1 MHALGHACIF
11 IERTIRGTWCVSEGI
26 HHARVLQRYRWFV
39 LLVGSVFAAAVIIGF
54 SSEPEGAVASAS
66 AESTGA
72 PDEPVSGSGIRVEV
86 SGAVRVPG
94 VYALPDG
101 ARLIDAITAAGGWGE
116 RIDPL
121 RIEIC
126 LNLAAP
132 LTDGSAIRIPS
143 RDDRF
148 LLGVQ
153 GILCGAL
160 YAAPGEIAAVDVA
173 GSVASTATGGKIDLN
188 TATAEQLDTLPG
200 IGPVTAAKII
210 AARKEAPFLIADD
223 LRTRGLISDRVLQQI
238 RPLVT
243 P

>member
-1 MHALGHACIF
+1 M
-11 IERTIRGTWCVSEGI
+11 
-26 HHARVLQRYRWFV
+26 LQRYRWPA
-39 LLVGSVFAAAVIIGF
+39 LIAGSVLSVALILSF
-54 SSEPEGAVASAS
+54 SAEPEYSVEPAPT
-66 AESTGA
+66 ESLKIPQDLITGT
-72 PDEPVSGSGIRVEV
+72 EIRVEV
-86 SGAVRVPG
+86 SGAVRIPG
-94 VYALPDG
+94 VYALPAG
-101 ARLIDAITAAGGWGE
+101 SRLIDAITAAGGWGE

-153 GILCGAL
+153 GILCGTL
-160 YAAPGEIAAVDVA
+160 YAAPGDIAAADVA
-173 GSVASTATGGKIDLN
+173 GSVAATATGGKVDLN

-210 AARKEAPFLIADD
+210 AARKEAPFLIVDD
-223 LRTRGLISDRVLQQI
+223 LRTRGIISDRVLQQI

>member
-1 MHALGHACIF
+1 M
-11 IERTIRGTWCVSEGI
+11 
-26 HHARVLQRYRWFV
+26 LQRYRWPA
-39 LLVGSVFAAAVIIGF
+39 LIAGSVLSVALILSF
-54 SSEPEGAVASAS
+54 SAEPEYTIEPAPTESLEVPQDLIAGAV
-66 AESTGA
+66 
-72 PDEPVSGSGIRVEV
+72 IRVEV
-86 SGAVRVPG
+86 SGAVRIPG
-94 VYALPDG
+94 VYALPAG
-101 ARLIDAITAAGGWGE
+101 SRLIDAITAAGGWGE

-148 LLGVQ
+148 MLGVQ
-153 GILCGAL
+153 GILCGTL
-160 YAAPGEIAAVDVA
+160 YAAPGDIAATDVA
-173 GSVASTATGGKIDLN
+173 GSAATTATGGKIDLN

-210 AARKEAPFLIADD
+210 AARKEAPFLIVDD
-223 LRTRGLISDRVLQQI
+223 LRTRGIISDRVLQQI

>member
-1 MHALGHACIF
+1 MLQHLRWSALLGGIILFAVIALGSVADPEPIGML
-11 IERTIRGTWCVSEGI
+11 IPVS
-26 HHARVLQRYRWFV
+26 
-39 LLVGSVFAAAVIIGF
+39 
-54 SSEPEGAVASAS
+54 SSPGAEASA
-66 AESTGA
+66 
-72 PDEPVSGSGIRVEV
+72 PVDQLRVEV
-86 SGAVRVPG
+86 SGAVHIPG
-94 VYALPDG
+94 VYALPPG
-101 ARLIDAITAAGGWGE
+101 SRLIDAITAAGGWGE

-153 GILCGAL
+153 GILCGTL
-160 YAAPGEIAAVDVA
+160 YAAPGEIAATDVA
-173 GSVASTATGGKIDLN
+173 GSVATTATGGKIDLN

-200 IGPVTAAKII
+200 IGPVTAAKIV
-210 AARKEAPFLIADD
+210 AARKEAPFLIVDD
-223 LRTRGLISDRVLQQI
+223 LRTRGIISDRVLQQI

>member
-1 MHALGHACIF
+1 M
-11 IERTIRGTWCVSEGI
+11 
-26 HHARVLQRYRWFV
+26 LQRYRWPA
-39 LLVGSVFAAAVIIGF
+39 LIAGSVLSVALILSF
-54 SSEPEGAVASAS
+54 SAEPEYTVEPAPTESLEVPQDLIAGAV
-66 AESTGA
+66 
-72 PDEPVSGSGIRVEV
+72 IRVEV
-86 SGAVRVPG
+86 SGAVRIPG
-94 VYALPDG
+94 VYALPAG
-101 ARLIDAITAAGGWGE
+101 SRLIDAITAAGGWGE

-148 LLGVQ
+148 MLGVQ
-153 GILCGAL
+153 GILCGTL
-160 YAAPGEIAAVDVA
+160 YAAPGDIAATDVA
-173 GSVASTATGGKIDLN
+173 GSAATTATGGKIDLN

-210 AARKEAPFLIADD
+210 AARKEAPFLIVDD
-223 LRTRGLISDRVLQQI
+223 LRTRGIISDRVLQQI

>member
-1 MHALGHACIF
+1 ML
-11 IERTIRGTWCVSEGI
+11 E
-26 HHARVLQRYRWFV
+26 RYRWPA
-39 LLVGSVFAAAVIIGF
+39 LIAGSVLSVALILSF
-54 SSEPEGAVASAS
+54 SAEPEYPVEPAPTEPLEIPQGLVAGT
-66 AESTGA
+66 E
-72 PDEPVSGSGIRVEV
+72 IRVEV
-86 SGAVRVPG
+86 SGAVRIPG
-94 VYALPDG
+94 VYALPAG
-101 ARLIDAITAAGGWGE
+101 SRLIDAITAAGGWGE

-153 GILCGAL
+153 GILCGTL
-160 YAAPGEIAAVDVA
+160 YAAPGDIAAADVA
-173 GSVASTATGGKIDLN
+173 GSVATTATGGKVDLN

-210 AARKEAPFLIADD
+210 AARKEAPFLIVDD
-223 LRTRGLISDRVLQQI
+223 LRTRGIISDRVLQQI

>member
-1 MHALGHACIF
+1 M
-11 IERTIRGTWCVSEGI
+11 
-26 HHARVLQRYRWFV
+26 LQRYQWPA
-39 LLVGSVFAAAVIIGF
+39 LIAGSVLSFALILSLSA
-54 SSEPEGAVASAS
+54 EPEYTVEPAPT
-66 AESTGA
+66 ESLEVPQDLIAGT
-72 PDEPVSGSGIRVEV
+72 EIRVEV
-86 SGAVRVPG
+86 SGAVRIPG
-94 VYALPDG
+94 VYALPAG
-101 ARLIDAITAAGGWGE
+101 SRLIDAITAAGGWGE

-148 LLGVQ
+148 LLGVH
-153 GILCGAL
+153 GILCGTL
-160 YAAPGEIAAVDVA
+160 YAAPGDIAAADVA
-173 GSVASTATGGKIDLN
+173 GSVATTATGGKVDLN

-200 IGPVTAAKII
+200 IGPVTAVKII
-210 AARKEAPFLIADD
+210 AARKEAPFLIVDD
-223 LRTRGLISDRVLQQI
+223 LRTRGIISDRVLQQI

>member
-1 MHALGHACIF
+1 MAFVIV
-11 IERTIRGTWCVSEGI
+11 VSG
-26 HHARVLQRYRWFV
+26 L
-39 LLVGSVFAAAVIIGF
+39 
-54 SSEPEGAVASAS
+54 
-66 AESTGA
+66 
-72 PDEPVSGSGIRVEV
+72 PDEPNSLESSSLEIVDSTQVGPEATDQVRVEV
-86 SGAVRVPG
+86 SGAVSVPG
-94 VYALPDG
+94 VYTLPSDS
-101 ARLIDAITAAGGWGE
+101 RLIDAITAAGGWGE

-153 GILCGAL
+153 GILCGTL
-160 YAAPGEIAAVDVA
+160 YAAPGEIAATDVP
-173 GSVASTATGGKIDLN
+173 GSTAAIATGGKVDLN

-210 AARKEAPFLIADD
+210 AARKEAPFLIVDD
-223 LRTRGLISDRVLQQI
+223 LRTRGIISDRVLQQI

>member
-1 MHALGHACIF
+1 M
-11 IERTIRGTWCVSEGI
+11 
-26 HHARVLQRYRWFV
+26 LQRYRWPA
-39 LLVGSVFAAAVIIGF
+39 LIAGSVLSVALILSF
-54 SSEPEGAVASAS
+54 SAEPEHTVEPAPTEPLEIPQDLIAGAV
-66 AESTGA
+66 
-72 PDEPVSGSGIRVEV
+72 IRVEV
-86 SGAVRVPG
+86 SGAVRIPG
-94 VYALPDG
+94 VYALPAG
-101 ARLIDAITAAGGWGE
+101 SRLIDAITAAGGWGE

-153 GILCGAL
+153 GILCGTL
-160 YAAPGEIAAVDVA
+160 YAAPGDIAAADVA
-173 GSVASTATGGKIDLN
+173 GSVAETATGGKVDLN

-210 AARKEAPFLIADD
+210 AARKEAPFLIVDD
-223 LRTRGLISDRVLQQI
+223 LRTRGIISDRVLQQI

>member
-1 MHALGHACIF
+1 MLH
-11 IERTIRGTWCVSEGI
+11 
-26 HHARVLQRYRWFV
+26 RYRSSA
-39 LLVGSVFAAAVIIGF
+39 LIAGSVLSIVLILNF
-54 SSEPEGAVASAS
+54 SKEPDFTVVATPT
-66 AESTGA
+66 ESTGYTQESLQSA
-72 PDEPVSGSGIRVEV
+72 ELRVEV
-86 SGAVRVPG
+86 SGAVRIPG
-94 VYALPDG
+94 VYALPTG
-101 ARLIDAITAAGGWGE
+101 SRLIDAITAAGGWGE

-148 LLGVQ
+148 LLGTQ
-153 GILCGAL
+153 GILCGTL
-160 YAAPGEIAAVDVA
+160 YAAPGDIAATDVA
-173 GSVASTATGGKIDLN
+173 GSPASTATGGKIDLN
-188 TATAEQLDTLPG
+188 SATAEQLDSLPG

-210 AARKEAPFLIADD
+210 AARKETPFLIVDD
-223 LRTRGLISDRVLQQI
+223 LRTRGIISDRVLQQI

>member
-1 MHALGHACIF
+1 M
-11 IERTIRGTWCVSEGI
+11 
-26 HHARVLQRYRWFV
+26 LQRYRWPA
-39 LLVGSVFAAAVIIGF
+39 LIAGSVLSVALILSF
-54 SSEPEGAVASAS
+54 SAEPEHTVEPAPT
-66 AESTGA
+66 ESLETPQDLITGT
-72 PDEPVSGSGIRVEV
+72 EIRVEV
-86 SGAVRVPG
+86 SGAVRIPG
-94 VYALPDG
+94 VYALPAG
-101 ARLIDAITAAGGWGE
+101 SRLIDAITAAGGWGE

-153 GILCGAL
+153 GILCGTL
-160 YAAPGEIAAVDVA
+160 YAAPGDIAAADVA
-173 GSVASTATGGKIDLN
+173 GSVAATATGGKVDLN

-210 AARKEAPFLIADD
+210 AARKEAPFLIVDD
-223 LRTRGLISDRVLQQI
+223 LRTRGIISDRVLQQI

>member
-1 MHALGHACIF
+1 M
-11 IERTIRGTWCVSEGI
+11 
-26 HHARVLQRYRWFV
+26 
-39 LLVGSVFAAAVIIGF
+39 
-54 SSEPEGAVASAS
+54 
-66 AESTGA
+66 
-72 PDEPVSGSGIRVEV
+72 
-86 SGAVRVPG
+86 PG
-94 VYALPDG
+94 VYALPAG
-101 ARLIDAITAAGGWGE
+101 SRLIDAITAAGGWGG

-153 GILCGAL
+153 GILCGTL
-160 YAAPGEIAAVDVA
+160 YAAPSDIAAADVA
-173 GSVASTATGGKIDLN
+173 GSVATTATGGKIDLN

-200 IGPVTAAKII
+200 IGPATAAKII
-210 AARKEAPFLIADD
+210 AARKEAPFLIVED
-223 LRTRGLISDRVLQQI
+223 LRTRGIISDRVLQQI

>member
-1 MHALGHACIF
+1 M
-11 IERTIRGTWCVSEGI
+11 
-26 HHARVLQRYRWFV
+26 LQRYRWPVLIAGSVV
-39 LLVGSVFAAAVIIGF
+39 LLALILSLSA
-54 SSEPEGAVASAS
+54 EPEFTVATTPIGSADLQQEALQAS
-66 AESTGA
+66 EL
-72 PDEPVSGSGIRVEV
+72 RVEV
-86 SGAVRVPG
+86 SGAVRTPG
-94 VYALPDG
+94 VYALPAG
-101 ARLIDAITAAGGWGE
+101 SRLIDAITAAGGWGE

-121 RIEIC
+121 RIEVC

-153 GILCGAL
+153 GILCGTL
-160 YAAPGEIAAVDVA
+160 YAAPGDIAAADVA
-173 GSVASTATGGKIDLN
+173 GSVATTATGGKIDLN

-200 IGPVTAAKII
+200 IGPATAAKII
-210 AARKEAPFLIADD
+210 AARKEAPLLIVDD
-223 LRTRGLISDRVLQQI
+223 LRTRGIISDRVLQQI

>member
-1 MHALGHACIF
+1 M
-11 IERTIRGTWCVSEGI
+11 
-26 HHARVLQRYRWFV
+26 LQRYQLPA
-39 LLVGSVFAAAVIIGF
+39 LLIGSVLSLALVLNFSAEPDLTVAATPIESARSLQEAF
-54 SSEPEGAVASAS
+54 PSSEL
-66 AESTGA
+66 
-72 PDEPVSGSGIRVEV
+72 RVEV
-86 SGAVRVPG
+86 SGAVRTPG
-94 VYALPDG
+94 VYALPAG
-101 ARLIDAITAAGGWGE
+101 SRLIDAITAAGGWGE

-153 GILCGAL
+153 GILCGTL
-160 YAAPGEIAAVDVA
+160 YAAPGDIAAVDVP
-173 GSVASTATGGKIDLN
+173 GSTATTATGGKIDLN

-200 IGPVTAAKII
+200 VGPATAAKII
-210 AARKEAPFLIADD
+210 AARKEAPFLIVDD
-223 LRTRGLISDRVLQQI
+223 LRTRGIISDRVLQQI

>member
-1 MHALGHACIF
+1 M
-11 IERTIRGTWCVSEGI
+11 
-26 HHARVLQRYRWFV
+26 LQRYRWPA
-39 LLVGSVFAAAVIIGF
+39 LIAGSVLSVALILSF
-54 SSEPEGAVASAS
+54 SAEPEHTV
-66 AESTGA
+66 EPA
-72 PDEPVSGSGIRVEV
+72 PTEPLEIPQDLIAGTEIRVEV
-86 SGAVRVPG
+86 SGAVRIPG
-94 VYALPDG
+94 VYALPAG
-101 ARLIDAITAAGGWGE
+101 SRLIDAITAAGGWGE

-153 GILCGAL
+153 GILCGTL
-160 YAAPGEIAAVDVA
+160 YAAPGDIAAADVA
-173 GSVASTATGGKIDLN
+173 GSVAETATGGKVDLN

-210 AARKEAPFLIADD
+210 AARKEAPLLIVDD
-223 LRTRGLISDRVLQQI
+223 LRTRGIISDRVLQQI

>member
-1 MHALGHACIF
+1 M
-11 IERTIRGTWCVSEGI
+11 
-26 HHARVLQRYRWFV
+26 
-39 LLVGSVFAAAVIIGF
+39 
-54 SSEPEGAVASAS
+54 
-66 AESTGA
+66 
-72 PDEPVSGSGIRVEV
+72 
-86 SGAVRVPG
+86 SGAVRIPG
-94 VYALPDG
+94 VYALPPG
-101 ARLIDAITAAGGWGE
+101 SRLIDAITAAGGWGE

-153 GILCGAL
+153 GILCGTL
-160 YAAPGEIAAVDVA
+160 YAAPGDIAAVDVP
-173 GSVASTATGGKIDLN
+173 GSTATTATGGKVDLN

-210 AARKEAPFLIADD
+210 AARKEAPFLI
-223 LRTRGLISDRVLQQI
+223 SDRVLQKI

-243 P
+243 PCVNGAEGRRDLGDVLDGPPSLQWRSLNSLYYLSPPRR

>member
-1 MHALGHACIF
+1 M
-11 IERTIRGTWCVSEGI
+11 
-26 HHARVLQRYRWFV
+26 LQRYRWPV
-39 LLVGSVFAAAVIIGF
+39 LIAGSVVSFALILSLSA
-54 SSEPEGAVASAS
+54 EPEFTVATTPIKSADLQQETLQAS
-66 AESTGA
+66 EL
-72 PDEPVSGSGIRVEV
+72 RVEV
-86 SGAVRVPG
+86 SGAVRTPG
-94 VYALPDG
+94 VYALPAG
-101 ARLIDAITAAGGWGE
+101 SRLIDAITAAGGWGE

-153 GILCGAL
+153 GILCGTL
-160 YAAPGEIAAVDVA
+160 YAAPGDIAAADVA
-173 GSVASTATGGKIDLN
+173 GSVATTATGGKVDLN

-200 IGPVTAAKII
+200 IGPATAAKII
-210 AARKEAPFLIADD
+210 AARKETPFLIVDD
-223 LRTRGLISDRVLQQI
+223 LRTRGIISDRVLQQI

>member
-1 MHALGHACIF
+1 MYAIPC
-11 IERTIRGTWCVSEGI
+11 GTHDAI
-26 HHARVLQRYRWFV
+26 VLQRYRWHA
-39 LLVGSVFAAAVIIGF
+39 LIAGSVLSLVLTLSF
-54 SSEPEGAVASAS
+54 SAEPEYTLAATSPDVSAS
-66 AESTGA
+66 PSESL
-72 PDEPVSGSGIRVEV
+72 PGSGLRVEV
-86 SGAVRVPG
+86 SGAVPIPG
-94 VYALPDG
+94 VYALPPG
-101 ARLIDAITAAGGWGE
+101 SRLIDAITAAGGWGE

-153 GILCGAL
+153 GILCGTL
-160 YAAPGEIAAVDVA
+160 YAAPGEIAAVDVP
-173 GSVASTATGGKIDLN
+173 GSTATTATGGKIDLN

-210 AARKEAPFLIADD
+210 AARKEAPFLIVDD
-223 LRTRGLISDRVLQQI
+223 LRTRGIISDRVLQQI

>member
-1 MHALGHACIF
+1 ML
-11 IERTIRGTWCVSEGI
+11 E
-26 HHARVLQRYRWFV
+26 RYRWPA
-39 LLVGSVFAAAVIIGF
+39 LIVGSVLSVALILSF
-54 SSEPEGAVASAS
+54 SAEPEYTVEPAPTELLEIPQGLVAGT
-66 AESTGA
+66 E
-72 PDEPVSGSGIRVEV
+72 IRVEV
-86 SGAVRVPG
+86 SGAVRIPG
-94 VYALPDG
+94 VYALPAG
-101 ARLIDAITAAGGWGE
+101 SRLIDAITAAGGWGE

-153 GILCGAL
+153 GILCGTL
-160 YAAPGEIAAVDVA
+160 YAAPGEIAAADVA
-173 GSVASTATGGKIDLN
+173 GSVAATATGGKVDLN

-210 AARKEAPFLIADD
+210 AARNEAPFLIVDD
-223 LRTRGLISDRVLQQI
+223 LRTRGIISDRVLQQI

>member
-1 MHALGHACIF
+1 MLH
-11 IERTIRGTWCVSEGI
+11 
-26 HHARVLQRYRWFV
+26 RYRWPA
-39 LLVGSVFAAAVIIGF
+39 LIAGSVVALAFTLSLSAAPEYAVEPTSTE
-54 SSEPEGAVASAS
+54 SSGATEALIPG
-66 AESTGA
+66 AEL
-72 PDEPVSGSGIRVEV
+72 RVEV
-86 SGAVRVPG
+86 SGAVAVPG
-94 VYALPDG
+94 VYALPAG
-101 ARLIDAITAAGGWGE
+101 SRLIDAVTAAGGWGE

-153 GILCGAL
+153 GILCGTL
-160 YAAPGEIAAVDVA
+160 YAGPGEISATDVA
-173 GSVASTATGGKIDLN
+173 GSAATTATGGRIDLN

-210 AARKEAPFLIADD
+210 AARKESPFLIVDD
-223 LRTRGLISDRVLQQI
+223 LRTRGIISDRVLQQI

>member
-1 MHALGHACIF
+1 M
-11 IERTIRGTWCVSEGI
+11 
-26 HHARVLQRYRWFV
+26 LQRYRWPA
-39 LLVGSVFAAAVIIGF
+39 LIAGSVLSVALILSF
-54 SSEPEGAVASAS
+54 SAEPEYTVEPAPTEPLEIPQDLIAGAV
-66 AESTGA
+66 
-72 PDEPVSGSGIRVEV
+72 IRVEV
-86 SGAVRVPG
+86 SGAVRIPG
-94 VYALPDG
+94 VYALPAG
-101 ARLIDAITAAGGWGE
+101 SRLIDAITAAGGWGE

-153 GILCGAL
+153 GILCGTL
-160 YAAPGEIAAVDVA
+160 YAAPGDIAAADVA
-173 GSVASTATGGKIDLN
+173 GSVAATATGGKVDLN

-210 AARKEAPFLIADD
+210 AARKEAPFLIVDD
-223 LRTRGLISDRVLQQI
+223 LRTRGIISDRVLQQI

>member
-1 MHALGHACIF
+1 M
-11 IERTIRGTWCVSEGI
+11 
-26 HHARVLQRYRWFV
+26 LQRYRWPA
-39 LLVGSVFAAAVIIGF
+39 LIAGSVLSVALILSF
-54 SSEPEGAVASAS
+54 SAEPEYSVEPAPT
-66 AESTGA
+66 ESLETPQDLITGT
-72 PDEPVSGSGIRVEV
+72 EIRVEV
-86 SGAVRVPG
+86 SGAVRIPG
-94 VYALPDG
+94 VYALPAG
-101 ARLIDAITAAGGWGE
+101 SRLIDAITAAGGWGE

-153 GILCGAL
+153 GILCGTL
-160 YAAPGEIAAVDVA
+160 YAAPGDIAAADVA
-173 GSVASTATGGKIDLN
+173 GSVATTATGGKVDLN

-210 AARKEAPFLIADD
+210 AARKEAPFLIVDD
-223 LRTRGLISDRVLQQI
+223 LRTRGIISDRVLQQI

>member
-1 MHALGHACIF
+1 M
-11 IERTIRGTWCVSEGI
+11 
-26 HHARVLQRYRWFV
+26 LQRYRWPA
-39 LLVGSVFAAAVIIGF
+39 LIAGSVLSIALILSFSAVPEYTVAP
-54 SSEPEGAVASAS
+54 SPPEPSGTPK
-66 AESTGA
+66 ESLQ
-72 PDEPVSGSGIRVEV
+72 GSDLRIEV
-86 SGAVRVPG
+86 SGAVAIPG
-94 VYALPDG
+94 VYSLPIG
-101 ARLIDAITAAGGWGE
+101 SRLIDAITAAGGWGE

-153 GILCGAL
+153 GILCGTL
-160 YAAPGEIAAVDVA
+160 YAAPGDIAATDVA
-173 GSVASTATGGKIDLN
+173 GSVATTATGGKIDLN

-210 AARKEAPFLIADD
+210 AARKEAPFLIVDD
-223 LRTRGLISDRVLQQI
+223 LHTRGIISDRVLQQI

>member
-1 MHALGHACIF
+1 
-11 IERTIRGTWCVSEGI
+11 
-26 HHARVLQRYRWFV
+26 VLQRYRCPA
-39 LLVGSVFAAAVIIGF
+39 LIVGSVLSVALILSF
-54 SSEPEGAVASAS
+54 SAEPELTVATTPT
-66 AESTGA
+66 ESIGL
-72 PDEPVSGSGIRVEV
+72 PLDSIQGSELRVEV
-86 SGAVRVPG
+86 SGAVRIPG
-94 VYALPDG
+94 VYALPPG
-101 ARLIDAITAAGGWGE
+101 SRLIDAITAAGGWGE

-153 GILCGAL
+153 GILCGTL
-160 YAAPGEIAAVDVA
+160 YAAPGEIAATDVP
-173 GSVASTATGGKIDLN
+173 GSTAAIATGGKVDLN

-210 AARKEAPFLIADD
+210 AARKEAPFLIVDD
-223 LRTRGLISDRVLQQI
+223 LRTRGIISDRVLQQI

>member
-1 MHALGHACIF
+1 LQATPAW
-11 IERTIRGTWCVSEGI
+11 RGTSAIPNEAQDGF
-26 HHARVLQRYRWFV
+26 VLQRNRW
-39 LLVGSVFAAAVIIGF
+39 LALIVGSVLTLVLILSFSTEPEYTLAAA
-54 SSEPEGAVASAS
+54 SPDLTASPF
-66 AESTGA
+66 ESLQ
-72 PDEPVSGSGIRVEV
+72 GSGLRVEV
-86 SGAVRVPG
+86 SGAVRTPG
-94 VYALPDG
+94 VYALPAG
-101 ARLIDAITAAGGWGE
+101 SRLIDAITAAGGWGE

-153 GILCGAL
+153 GILCGTL
-160 YAAPGEIAAVDVA
+160 YAAPDDIAATDVA
-173 GSVASTATGGKIDLN
+173 GSIATTATGGKIDLN

-210 AARKEAPFLIADD
+210 AARKETPFLIVDD
-223 LRTRGLISDRVLQQI
+223 LRSRGIISDRVLQQI

>member
-1 MHALGHACIF
+1 MAQRLQWITVVGVVISF
-11 IERTIRGTWCVSEGI
+11 VIVVSG
-26 HHARVLQRYRWFV
+26 L
-39 LLVGSVFAAAVIIGF
+39 
-54 SSEPEGAVASAS
+54 
-66 AESTGA
+66 
-72 PDEPVSGSGIRVEV
+72 PDEPNSLESSSLEIVDSTQVGPEATDQVRVEV
-86 SGAVRVPG
+86 SGAVSVPG
-94 VYALPDG
+94 VYTLPSDS
-101 ARLIDAITAAGGWGE
+101 RLIDAITAAGGWGE

-153 GILCGAL
+153 GILCGTL
-160 YAAPGEIAAVDVA
+160 YAAPGEIAATDVPGGTA
-173 GSVASTATGGKIDLN
+173 AIATGGKVDLN

-210 AARKEAPFLIADD
+210 AARKEAPFLIVDD
-223 LRTRGLISDRVLQQI
+223 LRTRGIISDRVLQQI

>member
-1 MHALGHACIF
+1 M
-11 IERTIRGTWCVSEGI
+11 
-26 HHARVLQRYRWFV
+26 LQRYRWPA
-39 LLVGSVFAAAVIIGF
+39 LIAGSVLSVALILSF
-54 SSEPEGAVASAS
+54 SAEPEHTV
-66 AESTGA
+66 EPA
-72 PDEPVSGSGIRVEV
+72 PTEPLEIPQDLIAGTEIRVEV
-86 SGAVRVPG
+86 SGAVRIPG
-94 VYALPDG
+94 VYALPAG
-101 ARLIDAITAAGGWGE
+101 SRLIDAITAAGGWGE

-153 GILCGAL
+153 GILCGTL
-160 YAAPGEIAAVDVA
+160 YAAPGDIAAADVA
-173 GSVASTATGGKIDLN
+173 GSVAETATGGKVDLN

-210 AARKEAPFLIADD
+210 AARKEAPFLIVDD
-223 LRTRGLISDRVLQQI
+223 LRTRGIISDRVLQQI

>member
-1 MHALGHACIF
+1 M
-11 IERTIRGTWCVSEGI
+11 
-26 HHARVLQRYRWFV
+26 
-39 LLVGSVFAAAVIIGF
+39 
-54 SSEPEGAVASAS
+54 
-66 AESTGA
+66 
-72 PDEPVSGSGIRVEV
+72 
-86 SGAVRVPG
+86 PG
-94 VYALPDG
+94 VYTLPSDS
-101 ARLIDAITAAGGWGE
+101 RLIDAITAAGGWGE

-153 GILCGAL
+153 GILCGTL
-160 YAAPGEIAAVDVA
+160 YAAPGEIAATDVP
-173 GSVASTATGGKIDLN
+173 GSTAAIATGGKVDLN

-210 AARKEAPFLIADD
+210 AARKEAPFLIVDD
-223 LRTRGLISDRVLQQI
+223 LRTRGIISDRVLQQI

>member
-1 MHALGHACIF
+1 MALALTLSLSAAPEYAVEPTSTESSRATVDAIQ
-11 IERTIRGTWCVSEGI
+11 GTE
-26 HHARVLQRYRWFV
+26 L
-39 LLVGSVFAAAVIIGF
+39 
-54 SSEPEGAVASAS
+54 
-66 AESTGA
+66 
-72 PDEPVSGSGIRVEV
+72 RVEV
-86 SGAVRVPG
+86 SGAVAIPG
-94 VYALPDG
+94 VYALPAG
-101 ARLIDAITAAGGWGE
+101 SRLIDAITAAGGWGE

-153 GILCGAL
+153 GILCGTL
-160 YAAPGEIAAVDVA
+160 YASPGEITATDVPGSAAT
-173 GSVASTATGGKIDLN
+173 TATGGKIDLN

-210 AARKEAPFLIADD
+210 AARKVAPFLIVDD
-223 LRTRGLISDRVLQQI
+223 LRTRGIISDRVLQQI

>member
-1 MHALGHACIF
+1 M
-11 IERTIRGTWCVSEGI
+11 
-26 HHARVLQRYRWFV
+26 LQRYRWPA
-39 LLVGSVFAAAVIIGF
+39 LIAGSVLSVALILSF
-54 SSEPEGAVASAS
+54 SAEPEHTV
-66 AESTGA
+66 EPA
-72 PDEPVSGSGIRVEV
+72 PTEPLEIPQDLIAGTEIRVEV
-86 SGAVRVPG
+86 SGAVRIPG
-94 VYALPDG
+94 VYALPAG
-101 ARLIDAITAAGGWGE
+101 SRLIDAITAAGGWGE

-132 LTDGSAIRIPS
+132 LTDVSAIRIPS

-153 GILCGAL
+153 GILCGTL
-160 YAAPGEIAAVDVA
+160 YAAPGDIAAADVA
-173 GSVASTATGGKIDLN
+173 GSVAETATGGKVDLN

-210 AARKEAPFLIADD
+210 AARKEAPLLIVDD
-223 LRTRGLISDRVLQQI
+223 LRTRGIISDRVLQQI

>member
-1 MHALGHACIF
+1 M
-11 IERTIRGTWCVSEGI
+11 
-26 HHARVLQRYRWFV
+26 LQRYQWPA
-39 LLVGSVFAAAVIIGF
+39 LIAGSVLSFALILSLSADPEYTV
-54 SSEPEGAVASAS
+54 EPAPT
-66 AESTGA
+66 ESLEVPQDLIAGT
-72 PDEPVSGSGIRVEV
+72 EIRVEV
-86 SGAVRVPG
+86 SGAVRIPG
-94 VYALPDG
+94 VYALPAG
-101 ARLIDAITAAGGWGE
+101 SRLIDAITAAGGWGE

-153 GILCGAL
+153 GILCGTL
-160 YAAPGEIAAVDVA
+160 YAAPSDIAAADVA
-173 GSVASTATGGKIDLN
+173 GSVATTATGGKIDLN

-200 IGPVTAAKII
+200 IGPATAAKII
-210 AARKEAPFLIADD
+210 AARKEAPFLIVDD
-223 LRTRGLISDRVLQQI
+223 LRTRGIISDRVLQQI

>member
-1 MHALGHACIF
+1 MLQHFRWPALLC
-11 IERTIRGTWCVSEGI
+11 GTLLF
-26 HHARVLQRYRWFV
+26 AMLVL
-39 LLVGSVFAAAVIIGF
+39 G
-54 SSEPEGAVASAS
+54 
-66 AESTGA
+66 STGD
-72 PDEPVSGSGIRVEV
+72 PEPIETLILASSSPTAETPVLVDQLRVEV
-86 SGAVRVPG
+86 SGAVRIPG
-94 VYALPDG
+94 VYALPAG
-101 ARLIDAITAAGGWGE
+101 SRLIDAVTAAGGWGE

-153 GILCGAL
+153 GILCGTL
-160 YAAPGEIAAVDVA
+160 YAGPGEIAATDVA
-173 GSVASTATGGKIDLN
+173 GSAATTATGGKIDLN

-210 AARKEAPFLIADD
+210 AARKEAPFLIVDD
-223 LRTRGLISDRVLQQI
+223 LRSRGIISDRVLQQI

>member
-1 MHALGHACIF
+1 M
-11 IERTIRGTWCVSEGI
+11 
-26 HHARVLQRYRWFV
+26 LQRYRWPA
-39 LLVGSVFAAAVIIGF
+39 LLVGSVLSVALVLSF
-54 SSEPEGAVASAS
+54 SAEPEFTIAATPTESARS
-66 AESTGA
+66 QQEAFQTSEL
-72 PDEPVSGSGIRVEV
+72 RVEV
-86 SGAVRVPG
+86 SGAVRIPG
-94 VYALPDG
+94 VYALPAG
-101 ARLIDAITAAGGWGE
+101 SRLIDAITAAGGWGE

-153 GILCGAL
+153 GILCGKL
-160 YAAPGEIAAVDVA
+160 YAAPGEIAAADVA
-173 GSVASTATGGKIDLN
+173 GSATTTATGGKIDLN
-188 TATAEQLDTLPG
+188 TANAEELDTLPG
-200 IGPVTAAKII
+200 IGPATAAKII
-210 AARKEAPFLIADD
+210 AARKEAPFLIVDD
-223 LRTRGLISDRVLQQI
+223 LRTRGIISDRVLQQI

>member
-1 MHALGHACIF
+1 
-11 IERTIRGTWCVSEGI
+11 
-26 HHARVLQRYRWFV
+26 VLQRYRWPA
-39 LLVGSVFAAAVIIGF
+39 LIAGSVFSFALILSLSA
-54 SSEPEGAVASAS
+54 EPEYTA
-66 AESTGA
+66 
-72 PDEPVSGSGIRVEV
+72 EPVPTESLEAPQDLIAGTEIRIEV
-86 SGAVRVPG
+86 SGAVRIPG
-94 VYALPDG
+94 VYALPAG
-101 ARLIDAITAAGGWGE
+101 SRLIDAITAAGGWGE

-153 GILCGAL
+153 GILCGTL
-160 YAAPGEIAAVDVA
+160 YAAPGDIAAADVA
-173 GSVASTATGGKIDLN
+173 GSVATTATGGKVDLN

-210 AARKEAPFLIADD
+210 AARKEAPFLIVDD
-223 LRTRGLISDRVLQQI
+223 LRTRGIISDRVLQQI

>member
-1 MHALGHACIF
+1 MALAFTLSLSAAPEYVVEPTSTESSRATEDAIQ
-11 IERTIRGTWCVSEGI
+11 GTE
-26 HHARVLQRYRWFV
+26 L
-39 LLVGSVFAAAVIIGF
+39 
-54 SSEPEGAVASAS
+54 
-66 AESTGA
+66 
-72 PDEPVSGSGIRVEV
+72 RVEV
-86 SGAVRVPG
+86 SGAVAIPG
-94 VYALPDG
+94 VYALPAG
-101 ARLIDAITAAGGWGE
+101 SRLIDAVTAAGGWGE

-153 GILCGAL
+153 GILCGTL
-160 YAAPGEIAAVDVA
+160 YAGPGEIAATDVA
-173 GSVASTATGGKIDLN
+173 GSAATTATGGKIDLN

-210 AARKEAPFLIADD
+210 AARKEAPFLIVDD
-223 LRTRGLISDRVLQQI
+223 LRTRGIISDRVLQQI

>member
-1 MHALGHACIF
+1 MLH
-11 IERTIRGTWCVSEGI
+11 
-26 HHARVLQRYRWFV
+26 RYRSFV
-39 LLVGSVFAAAVIIGF
+39 LIAGSVLSVVLILNFSKEPDFTVVAA
-54 SSEPEGAVASAS
+54 PT
-66 AESTGA
+66 ESTGYTQESLQSA
-72 PDEPVSGSGIRVEV
+72 ELRVEV
-86 SGAVRVPG
+86 SGAVRIPG
-94 VYALPDG
+94 VYSLPTG
-101 ARLIDAITAAGGWGE
+101 SRLIDAITAAGGWGE

-148 LLGVQ
+148 LLGTQ
-153 GILCGAL
+153 GILCGTL
-160 YAAPGEIAAVDVA
+160 YAAPGDIAATDVA
-173 GSVASTATGGKIDLN
+173 GSPASTATGGKIDLN
-188 TATAEQLDTLPG
+188 SATAEQLDSLPG

-210 AARKEAPFLIADD
+210 AARKETPFLIVDD
-223 LRTRGLISDRVLQQI
+223 LRTRGIISDRVLQQI